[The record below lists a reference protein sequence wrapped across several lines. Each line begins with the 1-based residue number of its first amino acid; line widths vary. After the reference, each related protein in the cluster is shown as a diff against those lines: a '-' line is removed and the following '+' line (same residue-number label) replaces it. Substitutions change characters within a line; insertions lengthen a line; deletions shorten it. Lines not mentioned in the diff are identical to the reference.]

1 MSDPIKATVTA
12 ILNALVSSGDDH
24 VEIQLQ
30 LDGRHAF
37 DLRISGQF
45 LLEFIEVLHFV
56 AQRAE
61 AERDKIA
68 AQGQTTPLPCLP
80 IRETALIEAFQP
92 DRKILRVFFHNNSW
106 LDSSLSLEHAQTL
119 RDQLDAS
126 LAAAS
131 VPPPSAKH

>member
-1 MSDPIKATVTA
+1 MSDSIAASVTA
-12 ILNALVSSGDDH
+12 ILNALVSSSDGH
-24 VEIQLQ
+24 VEIRLQ
-30 LDGRHAF
+30 LDGSRTL

-45 LLEFIEVLHFV
+45 LIEFIEALHFV
-56 AQRAE
+56 AQRAD

-80 IRETALIEAFQP
+80 IRETAPIEVFQP
-92 DRKILRVFFHNNSW
+92 DRMALRVVFHNNTW
-106 LDSSLSLEHAQTL
+106 LDFSLSLEHAQAL

-131 VPPPSAKH
+131 APPSATH